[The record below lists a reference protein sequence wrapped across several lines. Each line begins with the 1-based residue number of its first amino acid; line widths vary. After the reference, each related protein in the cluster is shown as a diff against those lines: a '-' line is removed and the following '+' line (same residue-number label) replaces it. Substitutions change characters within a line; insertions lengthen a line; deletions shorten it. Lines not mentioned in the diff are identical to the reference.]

1 MIDVIQSRTNPVIK
15 DTHRSSERTGATT
28 LEVKGLAIALPV
40 ALATPVVGLALLLAE
55 PSIDKHWD
63 HQPSHFWIVLGAA
76 AISHPNAGFVV
87 AVPIGLVIAAGF
99 ALWSAI
105 PLDGARARWVMTHSG
120 AMRFALLATVA
131 GWAAW
136 SIAELPPLDD
146 PTPVESGSPFML
158 TLGVPAACAFAVASL
173 IIYEFRCAAICL
185 MMRCASSAI
194 ASTVPDRRVLAK
206 SRPAK

>member
-63 HQPSHFWIVLGAA
+63 HQPSHFWILLGAA

-87 AVPIGLVIAAGF
+87 R
-99 ALWSAI
+99 SRS
-105 PLDGARARWVMTHSG
+105 DS
-120 AMRFALLATVA
+120 
-131 GWAAW
+131 
-136 SIAELPPLDD
+136 S
-146 PTPVESGSPFML
+146 SPQR
-158 TLGVPAACAFAVASL
+158 S
-173 IIYEFRCAAICL
+173 RCG
-185 MMRCASSAI
+185 
-194 ASTVPDRRVLAK
+194 
-206 SRPAK
+206 